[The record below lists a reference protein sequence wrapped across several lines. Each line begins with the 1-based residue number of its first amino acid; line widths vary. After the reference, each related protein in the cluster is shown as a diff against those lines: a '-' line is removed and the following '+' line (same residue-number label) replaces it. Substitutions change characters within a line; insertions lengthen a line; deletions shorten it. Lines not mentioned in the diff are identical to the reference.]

1 MNEIKKSPI
10 NSLGYDFIDSLYL
23 PKGKNEYY
31 LRDIQNKNG
40 IGYRQ
45 LTAYEIE
52 VLVRNRNTSSN
63 WNDILVSGSFAP
75 ELVQNCKFFG
85 LVRIGKLEPYYL
97 EFHNLRRPVGL
108 YNSTI
113 ISCDFGDNVC
123 IDNTNYLSH
132 YIIGNDVM
140 IVNTNELTTTDYA
153 KFGNGI
159 LKEGEGESIRIWME
173 VCNENGGRRII
184 PFNGMLP
191 GDAWLWSRFRD
202 DETVQNKFK
211 EFTEKKFDNRRG
223 YYGKIGDRTVIKNC
237 KIIKDVWIGSDA
249 YLKGAN
255 KLKNLTINSSS
266 QAKSQIGEGCE
277 LVNGI
282 VGYGCRVFYGVKAVR
297 FFMASHSQLKY
308 GARLINSYLGNNSTI
323 SCCEVLNSLIFPAH
337 EQHHNNSFLCAAL
350 VMGQSNMAAGAT
362 IGSNHNSRSPDG
374 EIVAGRGFWPGLC
387 VSLKHNS
394 RFASYAILAKGD
406 YPAELD
412 IPIPFALISNDASKD
427 ELVVMPAY
435 WFLHNMYALARN
447 SWKYLDRDKRI
458 DRTQLLEFD
467 FLAPDTVSEMVES
480 LTQLK
485 RFTGKAF
492 IRHAGLQGVSGQ
504 SGLSGKS
511 GQPGPLKQSG
521 PLEQS
526 GSSGKNKKHTEEE
539 ILAIGQELLE
549 GPQEKV
555 DELEILAEGY
565 ENGDRKVRLVKVF
578 QSYHIFRDL
587 IAYYTVN
594 QLLSLIRSE
603 GISGYESLL
612 TAIPARI
619 SMPIWINA
627 GGQLIRETELQKLL
641 EQVRKGK
648 VKEWEQVHKFY
659 AVQGENYGNDKLIH
673 ALAALK
679 EIQGTS
685 LKQGGKEGLRNL
697 LLQAVAAKEWM
708 TKGIYTSRAKDY
720 TNPFRK
726 MVYESTEEMN
736 TVVGALSD
744 NSFIRQEK
752 EALKKYRKEVE
763 GVIQKFKI

>member
-1 MNEIKKSPI
+1 MNEIRKSPI
-10 NSLGYDFIDSLYL
+10 NSLGYDFIESAYL
-23 PKGKNEYY
+23 PKGKDEYY
-31 LRDIQNKNG
+31 LRDLQNRNVTG
-40 IGYRQ
+40 HRQ

-52 VLVRNRNTSSN
+52 ALVRNRNTSSN
-63 WNDILVSGSFAP
+63 WNDILVSDSFAP

-85 LVRIGKLEPYYL
+85 LIRIGKLEPYYL

-108 YNSTI
+108 YNSTV

-159 LKEGEGESIRIWME
+159 LKEGENESIRIWME

-211 EFTEKKFDNRRG
+211 AFTEKKFDNRRG

-255 KLKNLTINSSS
+255 KLKNLTINSSP

-458 DRTQLLEFD
+458 EKTQLLEFD
-467 FLAPDTVSEMVES
+467 FLAPDTVSEMTAS
-480 LTQLK
+480 LKQISL
-485 RFTGKAF
+485 FTGKAF
-492 IRHAGLQGVSGQ
+492 ILHLKQT
-504 SGLSGKS
+504 GLSA
-511 GQPGPLKQSG
+511 L
-521 PLEQS
+521 S
-526 GSSGKNKKHTEEE
+526 GSSGKTNKHTEEE

-555 DELEILAEGY
+555 DQLEILAEGF
-565 ENGDRKVRLVKVF
+565 ENGDRKVRLVKVH
-578 QSYHIFRDL
+578 QSYHIFKEL
-587 IAYYTVN
+587 IVYYTVN

-603 GISGYESLL
+603 GISGYDSLL
-612 TAIPARI
+612 AALPSRI
-619 SMPIWINA
+619 SLAPWINA

-641 EQVRKGK
+641 EQIRNGK
-648 VKEWEQVHKFY
+648 IKEWEQVHQFY
-659 AVQGENYGNDKLIH
+659 SNQGDQYSRDKLVH

-679 EIQGTS
+679 EMQGKS
-685 LKQGGKEGLRNL
+685 LKQMGKEGLRNL
-697 LLQAVAAKEWM
+697 FLQAITTKEWM
-708 TKGIYTSRAKDY
+708 TAGIYTSRAKDY

-736 TVVGALSD
+736 IVVGALAD

-752 EALKKYRKEVE
+752 EALKKYRKEV
-763 GVIQKFKI
+763 GTVIQKFKL

>member
-10 NSLGYDFIDSLYL
+10 YSLGYNFIDSPYL
-23 PKGKNEYY
+23 PKGKDEYY
-31 LRDIQNKNG
+31 LRDQQNRNG
-40 IGYRQ
+40 IRYRQ

-63 WNDILVSGSFAP
+63 WNHILVSDSFAP

-85 LVRIGKLEPYYL
+85 LVRIGKLEPFYL
-97 EFHNLRRPVGL
+97 EFHSLRRPVGL

-113 ISCDFGDNVC
+113 ISCDFGDNVS

-159 LKEGEGESIRIWME
+159 LKEGEGESIRIRLE
-173 VCNENGGRRII
+173 VCNENGGRSII

-191 GDAWLWSRFRD
+191 GDAWLWSRHRD
-202 DETVQNKFK
+202 DETIQEKFK

-255 KLKNLTINSSS
+255 KLKNLTINSSPE
-266 QAKSQIGEGCE
+266 AKSQIGEGCE

-282 VGYGCRVFYGVKAVR
+282 VGFGCRVFYGVKAVR
-297 FFMASHSQLKY
+297 FIMASHSQLKY
-308 GARLINSYLGNNSTI
+308 GARLINSYLGDNSTI

-394 RFASYAILAKGD
+394 QFASFTILAKGD
-406 YPAELD
+406 YPAELN
-412 IPIPFALISNDASKD
+412 IPIPFSLVSNEVSTD

-447 SWKYLDRDKRI
+447 SWKYQDRDKRT
-458 DRTQLLEFD
+458 DKTQLLESD
-467 FLAPDTVSEMVES
+467 FLAPDSINEMVEA
-480 LTQLK
+480 LALF
-485 RFTGKAF
+485 RLYTGKAQA
-492 IRHAGLQGVSGQ
+492 RLQE
-504 SGLSGKS
+504 KTK
-511 GQPGPLKQSG
+511 KQSD
-521 PLEQS
+521 EQ
-526 GSSGKNKKHTEEE
+526 
-539 ILAIGQELLE
+539 LDAIGAGLLE
-549 GPQEKV
+549 GPQDKV
-555 DELEILAEGY
+555 DALEILAEGF
-565 ENGDRKVRLVKVF
+565 ENGERKTRLIKVH
-578 QSYHIFRDL
+578 QAYHLFREL
-587 IAYYTVN
+587 IAWHAAS
-594 QLLSLIRSE
+594 QLLSFIKARKLS
-603 GISGYESLL
+603 SLEAL
-612 TAIPARI
+612 QQALPAT
-619 SMPIWINA
+619 PVLAKWTNA
-627 GGQLIRETELQKLL
+627 GGQLIRETEMEKMLQ
-641 EQVRKGK
+641 QIRSGRIR
-648 VKEWEQVHKFY
+648 EWDQIHQFY
-659 AVQGENYGNDKLIH
+659 KVQGENYGQDKLAH

-679 EIQGTS
+679 EVKGIHLKRAGKAVFRELIQQSIAT
-685 LKQGGKEGLRNL
+685 
-697 LLQAVAAKEWM
+697 KEWM
-708 TKGIYTSRAKDY
+708 TKGIYDSRAKDY

-726 MVYESTEEMN
+726 MVYSSAEEMN
-736 TVVGALSD
+736 AVVGPLQD
-744 NSFIRQEK
+744 NGFIRQERS
-752 EALKKYRKEVE
+752 ALRQYRKEAE
-763 GVIQKFKI
+763 GVIQKFKL